1 MSTLQRKK
9 RKKFGCNLIHVR
21 VPVGR
26 YRQRAPNVEENRVM
40 DIEYPQNF
48 QALVD
53 LALILDYD
61 WDFDIHMDMERSQ
74 DSQVSLCYKWF

>member
-1 MSTLQRKK
+1 
-9 RKKFGCNLIHVR
+9 
-21 VPVGR
+21 
-26 YRQRAPNVEENRVM
+26 M

-74 DSQVSLCYKWF
+74 DSQVSLCYKWV